1 MLKIRLKDK
10 FSSSIT
16 YLLEQIEDSRTS
28 VRQKSDK
35 KKLHQDFWKEI
46 TQQSLKVAQDEPFL
60 KTFLHSQVQQHDSLC
75 KALAHQLALKLEH
88 HSIPSD
94 EIAHLLLD
102 AFQRSDALLWAAC
115 EDMAAYVDRD
125 PACQYYLEPFL
136 YFKGFHALQV
146 YRASHVY
153 WRRGQKMTAKLLQ
166 SLAAQSFSVDIHP
179 AAKIGSGIL
188 IDHATNLVIGETAKV
203 GNNVSILHGVTLG
216 GTGKDQGD
224 RHPKVGHGVLLSAHA
239 QLIGNI
245 KIGNNAKIGAGA
257 VVLTDVPQH
266 TTYAG
271 VPAKMVGKPQAE
283 IPALNMEANFMWHED
298 LD

>member
-1 MLKIRLKDK
+1 MSDK
-10 FSSSIT
+10 SN
-16 YLLEQIEDSRTS
+16 
-28 VRQKSDK
+28 KSDK
-35 KKLHQDFWKEI
+35 KKLQQDFWKQVHLQAQ
-46 TQQSLKVAQDEPFL
+46 TVAQDEPFL
-60 KTFLHSQVQQHDSLC
+60 KNFLQDQIQDHSTLC
-75 KALAHQLALKLEH
+75 QALAHQLSLKLDH
-88 HSIPSD
+88 HSIQAD
-94 EIAHLLLD
+94 EIKKLLAD

-125 PACQYYLEPFL
+125 PACQYHLEPFL

-179 AAKIGSGIL
+179 AARIGSGIL
-188 IDHATNLVIGETAKV
+188 IDHATNFVVGETAKI

-216 GTGKDQGD
+216 GTGKDTGD

-257 VVLTDVPQH
+257 VVLTDVPNQ

-271 VPAKMVGKPQAE
+271 IPAKRVGETNTQ
-283 IPALNMEANFMWHED
+283 IPALCMESNFAWHED
-298 LD
+298 LDVQSS